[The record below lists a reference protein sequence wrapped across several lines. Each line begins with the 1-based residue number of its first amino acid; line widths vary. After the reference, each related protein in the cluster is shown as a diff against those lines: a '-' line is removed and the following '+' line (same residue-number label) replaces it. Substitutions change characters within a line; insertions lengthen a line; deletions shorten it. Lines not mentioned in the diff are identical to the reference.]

1 MRRAAQV
8 AVVAGAVASVGLM
21 LRAGQPPLF
30 LRVLFAIW
38 VLAPFMALLVADA
51 VSTRWSVM
59 TRATLH
65 GVMLFVTLSSVAIYG
80 YVVMR
85 PPRSTPAFVWVVVP
99 VASCLLGTIAI
110 PIAAFISRRRSR
122 RDGA

>member
-1 MRRAAQV
+1 MTTVARI
-8 AVVAGAVASVGLM
+8 AVVAGAVASIGLM
-21 LRAGQPPLF
+21 LRAGHPPLF

-51 VSTRWSVM
+51 FSTSWSAV

-65 GVMLFVTLSSVAIYG
+65 GVMLFITLSSLAIYA
-80 YVVMR
+80 YVVVR

-99 VASCLLGTIAI
+99 VASCLFMTIVI
-110 PIAAFISRRRSR
+110 PMAAFISGRRSR
-122 RDGA
+122 RGEA